1 MNLLLLGSG
10 GREHALAW
18 KLRQSPTVGR
28 LHALPG
34 SAAMAA
40 VAEPLAGDPLDAAQV
55 LAAVEAYD
63 IGLTV
68 IGPEAPLAAGVSDA
82 LQARGH
88 AVFGPS
94 RAAARLETSK
104 IFAKQFMQRHAIPTA
119 GYAACDSLADAR
131 RALGAFQYPVVIKAD
146 GLAAGKGVVIA
157 ATAEE
162 AQATLAAM
170 FAGDLV
176 GSAGSRVVLEE
187 FLEGEEVSLLALADG
202 RTALAMVPA
211 QDHKRIFDGDRGPNT
226 GGMGAV
232 SLDTLLS
239 AALRQ
244 QVATTILEPTL
255 RGMAAEGNPFHG
267 VLYCGLM
274 LTKQG
279 PKVLEYNVRFGDP
292 ETQALMLRLDG
303 DLAPALAG
311 AAAGKIDA
319 RHLQWSNQPSACVVL
334 ASEGYPG
341 TVVNG
346 REISGLTPFGEVAV
360 AQLAASGVQVFHAG
374 TRREGNRWLTQGGR
388 VLSLVARAGTL
399 SAALELCYAAA
410 GSVTFPGC
418 QLRRDIGW
426 RHRV

>member
-18 KLRQSPTVGR
+18 KLRRSPEVAR
-28 LHALPG
+28 LYAMPG

-40 VAEPLAGDPLDAAQV
+40 VAEPLAGDPSDAAQV
-55 LAAVEAYD
+55 LAAVEAQA

-68 IGPEAPLAAGVSDA
+68 VGPEAPLASGVSDA
-82 LQARGH
+82 LAARGH

-94 RAAARLETSK
+94 RAAAQLETSK

-119 GYAACDSLADAR
+119 GYAACDTLADAE
-131 RALGAFQYPVVIKAD
+131 RALAACRFPVVIKAD

-157 ATAEE
+157 TTASE
-162 AQATLAAM
+162 AAATLAAM
-170 FAGDLV
+170 FAGALV
-176 GSAGSRVVLEE
+176 GAAGSRVVLEE

-202 RTALAMVPA
+202 DRALALVPA
-211 QDHKRIFDGDRGPNT
+211 QDHKRIYDGDRGPNT

-232 SLDTLLS
+232 SVDTLLS
-239 AALRQ
+239 ATLRR
-244 QVATTILEPTL
+244 QVADTVLAPTL
-255 RGMAAEGNPFHG
+255 RGMAAEGHPFRG

-274 LTKQG
+274 LTAQG

-311 AAAGKIDA
+311 AASGKLDA
-319 RHLQWSNQPSACVVL
+319 RHLQWSEQPSACVVL

-341 TVVNG
+341 TVVHG
-346 REISGLTPFGEVAV
+346 REISGLTASGELADM
-360 AQLAASGVQVFHAG
+360 ALAARGVQVFHAG
-374 TRREGNRWLTQGGR
+374 TRREGGHWLTQGGR
-388 VLSLVARAGTL
+388 VLSVVARAASL
-399 SAALELCYAAA
+399 AAALDLCYAAA
-410 GSVTFPGC
+410 EQVTFPGC
-418 QLRRDIGW
+418 QLRHDIGA
-426 RHRV
+426 RHVK